1 MWTVGCE
8 KRCSSV
14 PDLASRKGSSSLTLA
29 LFFSALV
36 PCLGAT
42 GCQCVGGIDKR
53 YVDPSLYET
62 EGGTDAQPA
71 GCTFDEQGSAAVRF
85 VNAVPGFERVDLC
98 VRAAGVGPWT
108 GRPVTRGVGSE
119 CPVGV
124 GYKQVTAP
132 RALPTGN
139 VDLRVIASSDGDCQA
154 APIAELSS
162 VDLSDGVT
170 TVIHAPLGDVGALF
184 ALPESPAV
192 ASSALVRFVHVLDG
206 VDRLDVYQ
214 PDIAQWP
221 PGLGVKALAE
231 LAFGGVATMGDAG
244 LFVVDP
250 NGYMDFYYPSST
262 QTFGALDSSWK
273 AEGPGTEPPP
283 WIAVARRAWTSQ
295 EAFSVFAVGRV
306 DDPAFPPELVDCRES
321 VDDGVWTLCGDGAAH
336 DVSVSV
342 LHTTLSG
349 ADYPYY
355 KVRAEQMGPI
365 VAGADTDVLCL
376 GFVMSDD
383 DKRAI
388 EEVSRE
394 AGFHVAWAETDLDTP
409 IDDPRRS
416 DGTVPDPPTTPPC
429 EGEDSL
435 QIVDEVLDCLGV
447 HCTGGE
453 GRDGGIDSTACMAD
467 ECLLPLVSAL
477 LKPAPQ
483 QRCVMCLAF
492 SMLDG
497 SPLNRVEELC
507 TTDHAAGMAFEGKSG
522 VMLLSRLPIRD
533 VEHVVLPSWVWRA
546 SVTKATVDL
555 PSEQAVDVYCTQLST
570 SERASNYP
578 YLGSYGAGVEGTSPW
593 TNEALLQSKRV
604 EELVR
609 RRSGPRPA
617 IVVGALETSQPC
629 PACKPPIDAF
639 GPEVLT
645 DLLLHFGLGIAQDYT
660 WQCLECGDNP
670 LRALEG
676 RTDASLWTDH
686 LLLRGIA
693 KSDVVETRRT
703 FEDLVMT
710 IPVDGGGVAVPPS
723 SHYGLRSVLRIR

>member
-14 PDLASRKGSSSLTLA
+14 PDLAGRKGSGSRLLA
-29 LFFSALV
+29 LFVSALV
-36 PCLGAT
+36 PCLGAS

-53 YVDPSLYET
+53 YVDPSLYAT
-62 EGGTDAQPA
+62 EGGTDAPE
-71 GCTFDEQGSAAVRF
+71 GCTFEEQGSAAVRF
-85 VNAVPGFERVDLC
+85 VHAVPGFERVDLC
-98 VRAAGVGPWT
+98 VRAAGVGSWS
-108 GRPVTRGVGSE
+108 GRPVTRGVGTE

-132 RALPTGN
+132 RTLPTGN
-139 VDLRVIASSDGDCQA
+139 VDLKVIASSDENCQA
-154 APIAELSS
+154 AAIAELPS
-162 VDLSDGVT
+162 VALSDGVT
-170 TVIHAPLGDVGALF
+170 TVIHASSGDVGALF

-214 PDIAQWP
+214 PDMAQWP
-221 PGLGVKALAE
+221 PGLGVKTLAE
-231 LAFGGVATMGDAG
+231 IEFGGVAAQGDAG
-244 LFVVDP
+244 VFDVDS
-250 NGYMDFYYPSST
+250 NGYMSFYYPSSV
-262 QTFGALDSSWK
+262 QTFGALDSSWE

-283 WIAVARRAWTSQ
+283 WIAVAQRAWTSR
-295 EAFSVFAVGRV
+295 EAFSVFAVGRA

-321 VDDGVWTLCGDGAAH
+321 NDDGLWTLCGDAH
-336 DVSVSV
+336 DISVSV

-349 ADYPYY
+349 ADYPHY
-355 KVRAEQMGPI
+355 KVRAEQMGPV

-383 DKRAI
+383 DKRTI

-394 AGFHVAWAETDLDTP
+394 AGFNVAWAETDLDTA

-435 QIVDEVLDCLGV
+435 AVVDEVLDCLGV
-447 HCTGGE
+447 HCTGGN
-453 GRDGGIDSTACMAD
+453 GRDGGIDSTACMAGK
-467 ECLLPLVSAL
+467 CLLPLLSAL
-477 LKPAPQ
+477 TKPEPQ

-492 SMLDG
+492 TMLDG
-497 SPLNRVEELC
+497 SPLDRVEELC
-507 TTDHAAGMAFEGKSG
+507 TTNRAAGMAFEGKSG
-522 VMLLSRLPIRD
+522 VMLLSRFPMRD
-533 VEHVVLPSWVWRA
+533 VKHVVLPSWVWRA

-570 SERASNYP
+570 PERAANFP
-578 YLGSYGAGVEGTSPW
+578 YLGPYGAGEEGTSPW
-593 TNEALLQSKRV
+593 THEALLQAKQV
-604 EELVR
+604 EELVKR
-609 RRSGPRPA
+609 QSGPRPA
-617 IVVGALETSQPC
+617 VVVGALETSPPC
-629 PACKPPIDAF
+629 PACQPPIDPF

-645 DLLLHFGLGIAQDYT
+645 DLLLHFGLGTAQDYT

-693 KSDVVETRRT
+693 KSDVVGTRRT

-710 IPVDGGGVAVPPS
+710 IPVDGGNVAVPPS